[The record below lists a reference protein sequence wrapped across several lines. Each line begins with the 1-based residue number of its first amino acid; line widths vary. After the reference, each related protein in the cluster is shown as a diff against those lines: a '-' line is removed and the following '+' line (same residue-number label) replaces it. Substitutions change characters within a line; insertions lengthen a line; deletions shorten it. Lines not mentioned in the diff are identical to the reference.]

1 MFNDLMCEVKKVL
14 GMCEVKKVLGMCE
27 VKKVLGMC
35 EVKKVLGMC
44 EGGHFKIIVLSRQE
58 SADRIN
64 KRVGFI
70 EFFATP
76 QGLQ

>member
-14 GMCEVKKVLGMCE
+14 GMCEG
-27 VKKVLGMC
+27 
-35 EVKKVLGMC
+35 
-44 EGGHFKIIVLSRQE
+44 GGHFKIIVLSRQE
-58 SADRIN
+58 SADRMN
-64 KRVGFI
+64 KRVDFI